1 MFSVNIKTEAMFG
14 TNKKNS
20 RPELPQSP
28 DSDLTCNIVSGTVI
42 EGKMTTS
49 ENIRLD
55 GKIIGEVSCSKKMVM
70 GETGSINGNMK
81 AHNLFAKGKIVG
93 DVHVGEIIHLM
104 GEAFVKGNIHAKK
117 LHVEEGA
124 KYDGECKIG

>member
-1 MFSVNIKTEAMFG
+1 MF
-14 TNKKNS
+14 NS
-20 RPELPQSP
+20 RKKPENSQSAQSF
-28 DSDLTCNIVSGTVI
+28 DTDLTCNIVDGTVI

-70 GETGSINGNMK
+70 GETGTINGNMK
-81 AHNLFAKGKIVG
+81 ANNLFAKGKIVG
-93 DVHVGEIIHLM
+93 DVFVSEIIHLM
-104 GEAFVKGNIHAKK
+104 GDALVKGTIHAKK
-117 LHVEEGA
+117 LMVEEGA

>member
-1 MFSVNIKTEAMFG
+1 MFG
-14 TNKKNS
+14 SNKKTVK
-20 RPELPQSP
+20 PELPQSP

-55 GKIIGEVSCSKKMVM
+55 GKIVGEVSCNKKMVM
-70 GETGSINGNMK
+70 GETGSINGNLK
-81 AHNLFAKGKIVG
+81 AHNLFTKGKIVG
-93 DVHVGEIIHLM
+93 DVNVGEVIHLM
-104 GEAFVKGNIHAKK
+104 GDAFVKGNIHAKK
-117 LHVEEGA
+117 LLVEEGA